1 MKKDEE
7 VILLPEDDEV
17 ELLPD
22 TEGKSF
28 EDIGK
33 EAMTGPGTPYEG
45 KGLDTDEVEV
55 TREMA
60 ARFGLQN
67 GLMGSWDENVR
78 AAGGTAAEMLE
89 AGASNFMK
97 RGMQGAV
104 DAMPDLKETFDK
116 HLTAEKEIEAKAREK
131 YPYTYSMTDMAG
143 ILSGEAATFGMAK
156 YLKAGKA
163 LSGFETLAAQSG
175 FSLVH
180 GLGRTEEDTI
190 AGMAKDTAIEVG
202 VSSVPI
208 AGQFLGKTKLGSK
221 AVKGVGELAEKS
233 MIPSFLRF
241 LGAKATTLE
250 NSVKE
255 FGKDAVEL
263 ADRVLNY
270 KNAKGDVII
279 NPLANRK
286 QVLAD
291 VEKEADAAGRV
302 MKQILVEADEV
313 NQKGVP
319 MDARRLWSKLKLN
332 IFNDVSDGVYKTLD
346 QKKIAKYKALEEEVY
361 TNLFDASEDEIVEE
375 VIGAGKKYIPNEL
388 LNFSNLHDYV
398 SDQFRYARGA
408 GKMADSIDK
417 DVMMTRKRIAQ
428 TMHEHLDDQIAT
440 VGSPELLQKYTDA
453 RTKFGDLKTV
463 ETALDVSMGKDKAK
477 EVMRTLFREKL
488 FVAGS
493 IAASAGLGLQ
503 DPVVGSTLAIA
514 SGVGMLATSRRFNG
528 IVSHGAARVAAA
540 FKSNPDKYGDL
551 AAKLLAASSISGEA
565 FTDELYLTSAKV
577 DLMEKPLARTSED
590 VFKRRSQILA
600 IVNEIDEETGNN
612 LRKAIDESN
621 TTEIG
626 SIMTQLSQK
635 AKPGL
640 IQDGMGWD
648 GIAWDPGTQEAV
660 EKALRKN
667 LTPREQTLLIP
678 RFREDNK
685 IPPEYY
691 GKASPNP
698 MNRIAY
704 MARKNKITNP
714 EI

>member
-361 TNLFDASEDEIVEE
+361 TNLFNASEDEIVEE

-528 IVSHGAARVAAA
+528 IVSHGAARVASA

-577 DLMEKPLARTSED
+577 DLMENPLARTSED
-590 VFKRRSQILA
+590 VFKRRSQLLA
-600 IVNEIDEETGNN
+600 IVNEIDEKVAND

-635 AKPGL
+635 SKPGL

>member
-1 MKKDEE
+1 MKKDDE
-7 VILLPEDDEV
+7 VTLLPEEEEV

-22 TEGKSF
+22 VEGQSF
-28 EDIGK
+28 ESIGK
-33 EAMTGPGTPYEG
+33 QAMTGPGTPYEG

-60 ARFGLQN
+60 ARFGLSN
-67 GLMGSWDENVR
+67 GLSGSWDENIR
-78 AAGGTAAEMLE
+78 AAGGTAAEMME
-89 AGASNFMK
+89 AAASNFMK
-97 RGMQGAV
+97 RGIQGTI
-104 DAMPDLKETFDK
+104 DAMPDIQDTFNTHLK
-116 HLTAEKEIEAKAREK
+116 AEKDMEAKAREK
-131 YPYTYSMTDMAG
+131 YPYTYGMTDMAG
-143 ILSGEAATFGMAK
+143 ILAGEAATYGMAK

-163 LSGFETLAAQSG
+163 LSGFETLAAQTG

-180 GLGRTEEDTI
+180 GIGRTEEDTI
-190 AGMAKDTAIEVG
+190 EGMAKDAAIEVG
-202 VSSVPI
+202 LSTAPI
-208 AGQFLGKTKLGSK
+208 AGQFLGKTKLGTK
-221 AVKGVGELAEKS
+221 AIKSVGNLAEKTQV
-233 MIPSFLRF
+233 PAFLRF
-241 LGAKATTLE
+241 LGAKATTFE

-255 FGKDAVEL
+255 FGKDAVDL
-263 ADRVLNY
+263 VDRVLNY
-270 KNAKGDVII
+270 TNADGKIVI
-279 NPLANRK
+279 NPVANRK
-286 QVLAD
+286 QVLSD
-291 VEKEADAAGRV
+291 VANEADAAGRM
-302 MKQILVEADEV
+302 MKQILVEADQV

-332 IFNDVSDGVYKTLD
+332 IFNDVHDGVYKTLD

-361 TNLFDASEDEIVEE
+361 VNLFDASEDEIVEGALE
-375 VIGAGKKYIPNEL
+375 AGKKYIPNEL
-388 LNFSNLHDYV
+388 LNFGNLHDYV
-398 SDQFRYARGA
+398 SDQFRYSRGS
-408 GKMADSIDK
+408 GKMFDSIDK
-417 DVMMTRKRIAQ
+417 DVMMTRKRVAQ
-428 TMHEHLDDQIAT
+428 VMHEHLDDQISSVA
-440 VGSPELLQKYTDA
+440 SPDLLKRYTEA
-453 RTKFGDLKTV
+453 RTRFGDLKTV
-463 ETALDVSMGKDKAK
+463 ETALDVSMGKDKSK
-477 EVMRTLFREKL
+477 EIMRTLFREKL

-493 IAASAGLGLQ
+493 LAASAGLGLQ
-503 DPVVGSTLAIA
+503 DPVVGTTLAAA
-514 SGVGMLATSRRFNG
+514 SAVGMLATSRRLNG
-528 IVSHGAARVAAA
+528 IISHGASRVAAA
-540 FKSNPDKYGDL
+540 FRANPDKYGDL
-551 AAKLLAASSISGEA
+551 AAKLMAASAISGEA

-612 LRKAIDESN
+612 LKKAIDESN

-660 EKALRKN
+660 EKSLRKN

>member
-7 VILLPEDDEV
+7 VILLPEEDEV

-22 TEGKSF
+22 TENKSF

-45 KGLDTDEVEV
+45 KGLDADEVEV

-78 AAGGTAAEMLE
+78 ASGSTAAEMLE

-97 RGMQGAV
+97 RGMQGIT
-104 DAMPDLKETFDK
+104 DAMPDIKETFDR

-143 ILSGEAATFGMAK
+143 ILAGEAATFGMAK
-156 YLKAGKA
+156 YLKAGRA
-163 LSGFETLAAQSG
+163 LTGFETLAAQSG

-221 AVKGVGELAEKS
+221 AVQGVGALAEKS

-302 MKQILVEADEV
+302 MKQILVEADGV

-361 TNLFDASEDEIVEE
+361 KNLFDASEDEFLKGTLE
-375 VIGAGKKYIPNEL
+375 VNKKYIPNEL

-440 VGSPELLQKYTDA
+440 VGSPDLLQRYTDA
-453 RTKFGDLKTV
+453 RTRFGDLKTV

-477 EVMRTLFREKL
+477 EIMRTLFREKL

-503 DPVVGSTLAIA
+503 DPVVGTTLAIA

-577 DLMEKPLARTSED
+577 DLMENPLARTSED
-590 VFKRRSQILA
+590 VFKRRSQLLA

-626 SIMTQLSQK
+626 TIMTQLAQK

-660 EKALRKN
+660 EKTLRKN
-667 LTPREQTLLIP
+667 LSPREQTLLIP

-704 MARKNKITNP
+704 MARKNKLTNP